1 MSADKVFGTYYP
13 QAGDSFDQLL
23 ARIAGAIVRPWE
35 NEVIYLASAARLGTT
50 TGAIIDTRGA
60 KGIMISAYATSF
72 LGVGNL
78 SIQVNTNSNIL
89 MPSANSRVVV
99 TAATT
104 ASQQIMIAPGQSPAG
119 PGVTVIQVGSSL
131 SRFTQI
137 SLINASAVGG
147 NEVTCEVS
155 YYLL

>member
-1 MSADKVFGTYYP
+1 MASDKSFGTYFP
-13 QAGDSFDQLL
+13 QAGDSPDMAL
-23 ARIAGAIVRPWE
+23 ARMAGAIVRPWE
-35 NEVIYLASAARLGTT
+35 AEKIYLASAARLGTT
-50 TGAIIDTRGA
+50 AGAIIDTRGA
-60 KGIMISAYATSF
+60 KGIFITAYATSF
-72 LGVGNL
+72 LGAGNL
-78 SIQVNTNSNIL
+78 SIQVNTSSNIL

-104 ASQQIMIAPGQSPAG
+104 ASQQIMIAPGQAPAG
-119 PGVTVIQVGSSL
+119 PGVTLIQVGSSL